1 MVWEKFVVLSEM
13 TSNRRAFVGENK
25 CHEHS
30 LLLLH
35 PGKKKDGD
43 KYASH
48 FDLPNV
54 PAFRACY

>member
-1 MVWEKFVVLSEM
+1 M
-13 TSNRRAFVGENK
+13 TSNRRAFGGESK

-35 PGKKKDGD
+35 LGKKEDGD